1 VNKLLSIGIV
11 ITIVVI
17 LNLIML
23 IVVPFLSD
31 IAVSVNATMAA
42 SSNMS
47 NYPGASEVL
56 LAAPWWLYVAVN
68 ALGVVVIV
76 GILRAP

>member
-31 IAVSVNATMAA
+31 IAVSVNAT
-42 SSNMS
+42 
-47 NYPGASEVL
+47 
-56 LAAPWWLYVAVN
+56 AP
-68 ALGVVVIV
+68 I
-76 GILRAP
+76 